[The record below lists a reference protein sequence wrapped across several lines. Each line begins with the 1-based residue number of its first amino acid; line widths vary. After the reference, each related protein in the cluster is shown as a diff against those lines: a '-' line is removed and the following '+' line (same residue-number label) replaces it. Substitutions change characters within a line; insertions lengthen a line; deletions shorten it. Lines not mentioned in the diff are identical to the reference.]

1 MSTEPSSKSGLST
14 RTLLAAAAVLIA
26 LVLPLVLPEFQVT
39 LLTNIMI
46 FSIVVTGLVLLTGI
60 VGLTSFGHAAFMGL
74 GAYTTAMVTTKLG
87 WSPWLGLF
95 AGLVITGLVAVQL
108 GLVTLRMQGHYL
120 PLATIAWGMSLYYIF
135 GNTPALGGN
144 TGLTDIPA
152 LSFFGTPLTNPRHFA
167 YLTLLCLGLV
177 TLGAQFLLSSR
188 TGRAMR
194 ALRGGPLVAE
204 AFGVNT
210 FGLRVQVFLLSA
222 LFASLAGWLYAHNQ
236 RFLNPTPFNLG
247 NGIEYLFMA
256 VVGGSQYV
264 WGGVLG
270 ASLMTL
276 LHDYM
281 KDITLFFLVSPIAHI
296 LLGLFIVTVP
306 SFISYRSGRNLNV
319 VLTAAIAVCFLILLE
334 LTKML
339 FGSRIST
346 IFSQYDGKY
355 DAVIIG
361 VLVIL
366 VLQFARRGL
375 WPLLERL
382 LPQEGMR
389 ILPPVPEMPHR
400 AKPAPGSEL
409 LQVEH
414 AVKQFGG
421 LKAVNDVSFS
431 LKAGEI
437 LGLIGPNGAGKST
450 TFNLVT
456 GVNPATS
463 GKVTFAGQDITRAGA
478 GQIHRLGVARTF
490 QHVHLL
496 PELTLLENT
505 MMGGYARG
513 KAGMLQSLLHLERRE
528 EAALQHEALKQLQRV
543 GLGDQAFTQAG
554 NLALGQ
560 QRVLEIARA
569 LVADPTLLL
578 LDEPA
583 AGLRY
588 GEKMELVALLK
599 KLRAEGVTIL
609 IVEHD
614 MDLVMNLV
622 DRLVVMN
629 YGEKLAEGTPDEVR
643 SNQAV
648 REAYLGVDMTGEGA
662 A

>member
-1 MSTEPSSKSGLST
+1 MKPSA
-14 RTLLAAAAVLIA
+14 RNLLAVVAVVIAAL
-26 LVLPLVLPEFQVT
+26 LPLILPEFQVT
-39 LLTNIMI
+39 LLTNIVI

-74 GAYTTAMVTTKLG
+74 GAYTTAIVTTKLG

-152 LSFFGTPLTNPRHFA
+152 LSFFGTRLTNPRHFA
-167 YLTLLCLGLV
+167 YLALLSLGLV
-177 TLGAQFLLSSR
+177 ALGSQFLLSSR

-222 LFASLAGWLYAHNQ
+222 LMASLAGWLYAHNQ
-236 RFLNPTPFNLG
+236 RFLNPTPFSLA

-264 WGGVLG
+264 WGGILG
-270 ASLMTL
+270 AGL
-276 LHDYM
+276 
-281 KDITLFFLVSPIAHI
+281 ITQLKEQLRDWLPRIFGGQGNYEI
-296 LLGLFIVTVP
+296 IV
-306 SFISYRSGRNLNV
+306 
-319 VLTAAIAVCFLILLE
+319 
-334 LTKML
+334 
-339 FGSRIST
+339 FG
-346 IFSQYDGKY
+346 
-355 DAVIIG
+355 A
-361 VLVIL
+361 LVIL

-375 WPLLERL
+375 WPLLERI
-382 LPQEGMR
+382 LPQERMR
-389 ILPPVPEMPHR
+389 ILPKVPELPHR

-409 LQVEH
+409 LKVEH

-421 LKAVNDVSFS
+421 LKAVNDVSFN

-463 GKVTFAGQDITRAGA
+463 GKVTLSGQDITRASA

-528 EAALQHEALKQLQRV
+528 EAALQHEALKQLERV
-543 GLGDQAFTQAG
+543 GLSDQAFTQAG

-569 LVADPTLLL
+569 LVADPVLLL

-599 KLRAEGVTIL
+599 KLRDEGVTVL

-629 YGEKLAEGTPDEVR
+629 YGEKLAEGTPEQVR
-643 SNQAV
+643 GNSAV
-648 REAYLGVDMTGEGA
+648 REAYLGVDMTEEGA